1 RAAAGPG
8 GPDVPATPPGLPQP
22 LYETRLSY
30 LDQSHYY
37 GSQYFFDLIRYR
49 PDRPLR
55 TIGDNYFETRLIRE
69 QIARAM
75 GGHEYRNA
83 VRGLA
88 LVVRETVD
96 GQEVLVP
103 RVYLTR
109 ATRTAA
115 SATR

>member
-1 RAAAGPG
+1 M
-8 GPDVPATPPGLPQP
+8 PATPPGLPQP

-88 LVVRETVD
+88 LNGRRPGGACAAGIPDSRDADGRERHAR
-96 GQEVLVP
+96 G
-103 RVYLTR
+103 
-109 ATRTAA
+109 
-115 SATR
+115 